1 MKPADLVR
9 KYVRAQE
16 RRGLSLNTIDK
27 RRRSLLMF
35 AEQVGF
41 DADRDAIEDWL
52 DSRELAPKSRA
63 VWLSHLG
70 CFFRWAVG
78 EGLLPADP
86 TARIRAPKL
95 RRRLPRPV
103 TDKELTRL
111 LDGATSKLRAM
122 ILLASLAGL
131 RCCEIGSLRVED
143 VLVGEGLLRVVGKG
157 DRERAIP
164 AHPEV
169 LKALARLPEPSGE
182 FVFGGM
188 SAGAVSHAI
197 GGLMHKLEIAGGAH
211 RLRHYF
217 ATAVYRKGLDL
228 RLTQELMGHASPATT
243 AVYALADMHR
253 ASGIV
258 GSLRV
263 VA

>member
-1 MKPADLVR
+1 MTDTDLIF
-9 KYVRAQE
+9 KYLHSLK
-16 RRGLSLNTIDK
+16 RRNLAENTLDK
-27 RRRSLLMF
+27 RGRSLKLF
-35 AEQVGF
+35 AAEVGF
-41 DADRDAIEDWL
+41 AADRDAIETWL
-52 DSRELAPKSRA
+52 DRRDLVAKSRA
-63 VWLSHLG
+63 WWLSTLHCFYVWAIGAGHLKD
-70 CFFRWAVG
+70 
-78 EGLLPADP
+78 DP

-253 ASGIV
+253 ASSIV